1 LRFLAGGSA
10 WTDGSFIGRAGRGLV
25 LSRRNERGAEER
37 RNDKN
42 WDCKFG
48 SHKEG
53 LPEVTVWSESFGRR
67 LSCEAGN
74 FVKIWFSKK
83 IVSWLLHRRPVLFQ
97 TFVTFRTRDL
107 RKARPMV
114 QLPIGNTQVFA
125 NVIKSPRCPKC
136 GEMMALRLIEPERP
150 GFDLR
155 TFECPKCF
163 GTQTSVASISCEVIR
178 GDRGPVGWCTPE
190 LLRIR
195 GRRLLRSG
203 KKNPSAAEAL
213 LMRSL
218 DAARQQEALSWE
230 RAQLWA
236 LPNYGKLKAAA
247 PPLWTCLLQGD
258 RFTEGFATTDLVRS
272 DFQLGELRSSA
283 WSPLAPGK

>member
-1 LRFLAGGSA
+1 
-10 WTDGSFIGRAGRGLV
+10 
-25 LSRRNERGAEER
+25 
-37 RNDKN
+37 
-42 WDCKFG
+42 
-48 SHKEG
+48 
-53 LPEVTVWSESFGRR
+53 
-67 LSCEAGN
+67 
-74 FVKIWFSKK
+74 
-83 IVSWLLHRRPVLFQ
+83 
-97 TFVTFRTRDL
+97 
-107 RKARPMV
+107 
-114 QLPIGNTQVFA
+114 
-125 NVIKSPRCPKC
+125 
-136 GEMMALRLIEPERP
+136 MMALRLIEPERP

-230 RAQLWA
+230 RAQL
-236 LPNYGKLKAAA
+236 
-247 PPLWTCLLQGD
+247 
-258 RFTEGFATTDLVRS
+258 
-272 DFQLGELRSSA
+272 
-283 WSPLAPGK
+283 

>member
-1 LRFLAGGSA
+1 
-10 WTDGSFIGRAGRGLV
+10 
-25 LSRRNERGAEER
+25 
-37 RNDKN
+37 
-42 WDCKFG
+42 
-48 SHKEG
+48 
-53 LPEVTVWSESFGRR
+53 
-67 LSCEAGN
+67 
-74 FVKIWFSKK
+74 
-83 IVSWLLHRRPVLFQ
+83 
-97 TFVTFRTRDL
+97 
-107 RKARPMV
+107 MV

-178 GDRGPVGWCTPE
+178 GDRGPVGWCTPD

-218 DAARQQEALSWE
+218 DAARQQEALSWDALSYE
-230 RAQLWA
+230 PCRTMASSRPPRRRFGPACFRETVSRKDLPQPTSSGPISNWESCARRRDRRLLPENRIRWKIRLRASGCSRGPSISRSPAQLFR
-236 LPNYGKLKAAA
+236 N
-247 PPLWTCLLQGD
+247 
-258 RFTEGFATTDLVRS
+258 F
-272 DFQLGELRSSA
+272 
-283 WSPLAPGK
+283 